1 MSKKAKL
8 ITICATIMILGVESI
23 NAPFQANAE
32 TNKIKD
38 TSITKNIIEAKTK
51 EGISNSENEI
61 IKFNNDITTGAACN
75 IEKISTAEID
85 GGISNTTGV
94 PSQGTLTKDKWAGE
108 CDYTITMSLWYG
120 NNADSWKLYENGKL
134 IHEEKLVNN
143 SPSPQTAKKTFTNKA
158 NGEYTYTAELVNS
171 FGTTVL
177 SSSVTHKVTDNNSSI
192 DIDLPDK
199 TSGTPAVAYK
209 LLSEDEK
216 NIQWAIV
223 IANPNKNY
231 TWAGNDFSA
240 WGVKF
245 NTSAKIISVDN
256 AADFKQEGNNVTIN
270 LKQDERLIGLNT
282 TKTFIVKAEK
292 QGNSIEP
299 TKLVANQIRG
309 NVPYPNY
316 SKLPSSWS
324 KGKTD
329 LKSSNLIS
337 DEKEYY
343 NSNINLNT
351 SNKLISYSPSSQTQ
365 ITMGLPNQMPGA
377 INGVNGLKVWMPSK
391 YLAMGIATD
400 QEVFKLNPNY
410 MVGLSIKENFTCGL
424 IPLEA
429 GDTRNIVTIDG
440 KQWSWPIEK
449 KHPDGPFQ
457 QEKGNFNEVKK
468 QYIDYL
474 SPDAEHE
481 KIVTLK
487 TGEPDDP
494 SYVSA
499 AISSGISITMT
510 REFLYAIPKNN
521 FEDFLKESKDPW
533 AEFVLID
540 NAYNRGVFGLLQKN
554 IFTKERE
561 KAIQSTDLSKDY
573 QLGGYASHID
583 TIKTI
588 INEMDKT
595 KNNIYDEKLTKSDID
610 KYLDELRK
618 FYQNGTPTD
627 DEWNAMTNDVHKA
640 FDVLSKHWGDDTISY
655 RYDFLTILRVA
666 REYLPNISNPAP
678 SGASWVDQVS
688 SANK

>member
-61 IKFNNDITTGAACN
+61 KKFNNDITTGAACN
-75 IEKISTAEID
+75 IEKISTSEID

-120 NNADSWKLYENGKL
+120 NNADSWRLYENGKL

-199 TSGTPAVAYK
+199 ASGTPAVAYK

-299 TKLVANQIRG
+299 TKLIANQIRG

-429 GDTRNIVTIDG
+429 GDTRNIVTVDG

-474 SPDAEHE
+474 SPGAEHE
-481 KIVTLK
+481 NIVTLK

-554 IFTKERE
+554 IFTTERE
-561 KAIQSTDLSKDY
+561 KAIKSTDLSKDY

-595 KNNIYDEKLTKSDID
+595 KDNIYDEKLTKSDID

-666 REYLPNISNPAP
+666 SEYLPNISNPAP

>member
-61 IKFNNDITTGAACN
+61 KKFNNDITTGAACN
-75 IEKISTAEID
+75 IEKISTSEID

-120 NNADSWKLYENGKL
+120 NNADSWRLYENGKL

-199 TSGTPAVAYK
+199 ASGTPAVAYK

-299 TKLVANQIRG
+299 TKLIANQIRG

-400 QEVFKLNPNY
+400 KEVFKLNPNY

-429 GDTRNIVTIDG
+429 GDTRNIVTVDG

-474 SPDAEHE
+474 SPGAEHE
-481 KIVTLK
+481 NIVTLK

-554 IFTKERE
+554 IFTTERE
-561 KAIQSTDLSKDY
+561 KAIKSTDLSKDY

-595 KNNIYDEKLTKSDID
+595 KDNIYDEKLTKSDID

-666 REYLPNISNPAP
+666 SEYLPNISNPAP

>member
-75 IEKISTAEID
+75 IEKISTSEID

-120 NNADSWKLYENGKL
+120 NNADSWRLYENGKL

-199 TSGTPAVAYK
+199 ASGTPAVAYK

-245 NTSAKIISVDN
+245 NTSAKIISVNN
-256 AADFKQEGNNVTIN
+256 AADFKQEGNDVTIN

-595 KNNIYDEKLTKSDID
+595 KDNIYDEKLTKSDID

-666 REYLPNISNPAP
+666 REYSPDISNPAP

>member
-75 IEKISTAEID
+75 IEKISTSEID

-120 NNADSWKLYENGKL
+120 NNADSWRLYENGKL

-143 SPSPQTAKKTFTNKA
+143 SPSPQTAKKTFTNKE

-199 TSGTPAVAYK
+199 ASGTPAVAYK

-299 TKLVANQIRG
+299 TKLIANQIRG

-595 KNNIYDEKLTKSDID
+595 KDNIYDEKLTKSDID

-627 DEWNAMTNDVHKA
+627 DEWNAMTNDAHKA

>member
-61 IKFNNDITTGAACN
+61 KKFNNDITTGAACN
-75 IEKISTAEID
+75 IEKISTSEID

-120 NNADSWKLYENGKL
+120 NNADSWRLYENGKL

-199 TSGTPAVAYK
+199 ASGTPAVAYK

-299 TKLVANQIRG
+299 TKLIANQIRG

-377 INGVNGLKVWMPSK
+377 INGVNGLKVWIPSK

-429 GDTRNIVTIDG
+429 GDTRNIVTVDG

-474 SPDAEHE
+474 SPGAEHE
-481 KIVTLK
+481 NIVTLK

-554 IFTKERE
+554 IFTTERE
-561 KAIQSTDLSKDY
+561 KAIKSTDLSKDY

-595 KNNIYDEKLTKSDID
+595 KDNIYDEKLTKSDID

-666 REYLPNISNPAP
+666 SEYLPNISNPAP

>member
-1 MSKKAKL
+1 M
-8 ITICATIMILGVESI
+8 
-23 NAPFQANAE
+23 
-32 TNKIKD
+32 
-38 TSITKNIIEAKTK
+38 
-51 EGISNSENEI
+51 
-61 IKFNNDITTGAACN
+61 
-75 IEKISTAEID
+75 
-85 GGISNTTGV
+85 
-94 PSQGTLTKDKWAGE
+94 
-108 CDYTITMSLWYG
+108 
-120 NNADSWKLYENGKL
+120 
-134 IHEEKLVNN
+134 
-143 SPSPQTAKKTFTNKA
+143 
-158 NGEYTYTAELVNS
+158 
-171 FGTTVL
+171 
-177 SSSVTHKVTDNNSSI
+177 
-192 DIDLPDK
+192 
-199 TSGTPAVAYK
+199 
-209 LLSEDEK
+209 
-216 NIQWAIV
+216 

-299 TKLVANQIRG
+299 TKLIANQIRG

-429 GDTRNIVTIDG
+429 GDTRNIVTVDG

-474 SPDAEHE
+474 SPGAEHE
-481 KIVTLK
+481 NIVTLK

-554 IFTKERE
+554 IFTTERE
-561 KAIQSTDLSKDY
+561 KAIKSTDLSKDY

-595 KNNIYDEKLTKSDID
+595 KDNIYDEKLTKSDID

-666 REYLPNISNPAP
+666 SEYLPNISNPAP

>member
-75 IEKISTAEID
+75 IEKISTSEID

-120 NNADSWKLYENGKL
+120 NNADSWRLYENGKL

-143 SPSPQTAKKTFTNKA
+143 SPSPQTAKKTFTNKE

-199 TSGTPAVAYK
+199 ASGTPAVAYK

-299 TKLVANQIRG
+299 TKLIANQIRG

-595 KNNIYDEKLTKSDID
+595 KDNIYDEKLTKSDID

>member
-61 IKFNNDITTGAACN
+61 KKFNNDITTGAACN
-75 IEKISTAEID
+75 IEKISTSEID

-120 NNADSWKLYENGKL
+120 NNADSWRLYENGKL

-199 TSGTPAVAYK
+199 ASGTPAVAYK

-299 TKLVANQIRG
+299 TKLIANQIRG

-429 GDTRNIVTIDG
+429 GDTRNIVTVDG

-481 KIVTLK
+481 NIVTLK

-554 IFTKERE
+554 IFTTERE

-595 KNNIYDEKLTKSDID
+595 KDNIYDEKLTKSDID

-666 REYLPNISNPAP
+666 SEYLPNISNPAP